1 MRAVAVVLVTLSM
14 ISLSGCVAELFVIRT
29 VEEIKRSEAHAEH
42 ASSKTP
48 DLVTSCMMQTLY
60 GFTNKEGKR
69 PYAEVSSQTF
79 GTTQT
84 ITLRTGKNMANQMY
98 GGGDELLFLI
108 ENSVQG
114 GGTKSDMWSNQ
125 NYLSPSP
132 KEYLKLLSDV
142 VKTCL

>member
-1 MRAVAVVLVTLSM
+1 MKLLVVLAVLSMVTLN
-14 ISLSGCVAELFVIRT
+14 GCVAELFAIRT
-29 VEEIKRSEAHAEH
+29 VEEIKRSEAHTEH

-48 DLVTSCMMQTLY
+48 DIVTSCMMQTLY
-60 GFTNKEGKR
+60 SFTNKEGKR

-84 ITLRTGKNMANQMY
+84 ITLRTGKNLANQMY

-108 ENSVQG
+108 ENSVRD

-125 NYLSPSP
+125 NFLSPSP
-132 KEYLKLLSDV
+132 KEYLNSLAEV
-142 VKTCL
+142 VKTCV